1 MSSHAR
7 YAVGMSYELA
17 HTVGGASGADV
28 EMLSFGI
35 GLLLLAFL
43 FRPSQVG
50 GRRGPL
56 VVTLVLGAA
65 LVAGSFAITRL

>member
-1 MSSHAR
+1 
-7 YAVGMSYELA
+7 MSYELA
-17 HTVGGASGADV
+17 HTVGGSSGADV

-50 GRRGPL
+50 GRRVPL

-65 LVAGSFAITRL
+65 LIAGSFVIPRL